1 MNRWFNKILLF
12 ISCIFIGLTSFGFS
26 FWYFSAPKEAEDNI
40 ETSFKIDDIKENYR
54 FGKTGDEKRYT
65 LYLFPSAAYMFL
77 YGRYLEDSSNEY
89 GTHYLPEEEFGYKEV
104 LTNETGNVLT
114 DNNGKALFKLSEN
127 TGKYDSKVSYD
138 GAYKLFL
145 DHFFNYDNS
154 FEVGGNGSSST
165 TNDIYS
171 YSKNKYG
178 RDYGLPTDGFTFS
191 TNNNDLERY
200 NSRDLFSRD
209 RLGCWEDSY
218 YYGNSLLN
226 GSSSTGSELVSYA
239 EANETNTGR
248 YLPIK
253 ITVTNTL
260 SIDLLSK
267 VVGGVF
273 SSMGDSV
280 KWYNFSF
287 TNWTYVSKDTST
299 NSYFYPY
306 SWRPNSYT
314 TDSFKPVGE
323 AFSAKDINRTFDIFE
338 DLDKYADENGVI
350 RLFPLFS
357 NGKKYHSGSYEDGG
371 GDAFKLVGNYKD
383 STKKPTYKYFMPSS
397 ERINEGNGNFNG
409 TNIPNSEIRYYSYD
423 YLSLKKNHNYSD
435 LSIFIDWVRSGSATW
450 KGDWANIYKLDL
462 NFLNNELINKY
473 GDGLYNFYL
482 FQGNYKRTSGQNIN
496 YDDFYNKI
504 INEATGEN
512 GFNSLKG
519 KSIHL
524 INLSNLIQNFG
535 EYNKSPVVF
544 GIEKIG
550 DPKII
555 SDFDLKENGTNLSYE
570 SIDKLDDY
578 ILEKSVTAHGFTR
591 LETPLYGRNG
601 EINNYTYS
609 SNNLNERNPY
619 TYIAKNVNFM
629 NAKTNYFMIAFS
641 DVFISNINIHLYNAD
656 YNSVINNPTISGTE
670 YTYNPE
676 DVFLNASE
684 YIKNVEFIT
693 ENDGKKY
700 LMFSFNNDEDKG
712 LYDMLLIYE
721 SNNAFGL
728 YFYRHT
734 NLFCKVFDKDLVE
747 TTDNFINHDEANLAK
762 NGINLIFKKKYFLG
776 LNMRRDNKNEVEG
789 KDETLEEAIIN
800 YTKNKYGTS
809 YDESYLTKVRLVDHV
824 TQTIIAKFE
833 LNNST
838 NAYELICSQKIYK
851 NYVFYLSYSA

>member
-12 ISCIFIGLTSFGFS
+12 ISCIFMGLSSFGFS
-26 FWYFSAPKEAEDNI
+26 FWYFKTIQEVEDNI
-40 ETSFKIDDIKENYR
+40 ETNFKIDDIKENYR

-77 YGRYLEDSSNEY
+77 YGRYLEDASNKY
-89 GTHYLPEEEFGYKEV
+89 GPHYLPEEEFGYKEV
-104 LTNETGNVLT
+104 LTNETGNVLI
-114 DNNGKALFKLSEN
+114 DANGKALFKLSEN
-127 TGKYDSKVSYD
+127 TGKYDSRVSYD

-145 DHFFNYDNS
+145 DHFFDYNNK
-154 FEVGGNGSSST
+154 FEVVGSGSSST

-178 RDYGLPTDGFTFS
+178 RDYGLPTDTFTFPKE
-191 TNNNDLERY
+191 NNLERY

-218 YYGNSLLN
+218 YYGKSFLDN
-226 GSSSTGSELVSYA
+226 SSTRGELVSYD
-239 EANETNTGR
+239 EANDTNTGR

-253 ITVTNTL
+253 ITATNAL
-260 SIDLLSK
+260 SIDYLSK
-267 VVGGVF
+267 VVGSVF
-273 SSMGDSV
+273 SSMGDT
-280 KWYNFSF
+280 KNWYNFSF
-287 TNWTYVSKDTST
+287 TNWTYVSKDKSTS
-299 NSYFYPY
+299 SYSYPY
-306 SWRPNSYT
+306 SWRPNSYV
-314 TDSFKPVGE
+314 SSSNKPVGE
-323 AFSAKDINRTFDIFE
+323 AFSAKDIDYVFDVFE
-338 DLDKYADENGVI
+338 DLEQYADENGVI

-357 NGKKYHSGSYEDGG
+357 NGKNYDANSYEDGG
-371 GDAFKLVGNYKD
+371 GDCFKLVGNYKD
-383 STKKPTYKYFMPSS
+383 SSKNSTYKYFMPSA
-397 ERINEGNGNFNG
+397 ERINNGSGNFNG
-409 TNIPNSEIRYYSYD
+409 TETSNYYIRYYSYD
-423 YLSLKKNHNYSD
+423 YLLLKKNHNYSD
-435 LSIFIDWVRSGSATW
+435 LSIYIDWVGILGVKHWKGTW
-450 KGDWANIYKLDL
+450 KNIYKLDS
-462 NFLNNELINKY
+462 NYINNELIKKY

-482 FQGNYKRTSGQNIN
+482 FQGNIKRRRAENITH
-496 YDDFYNKI
+496 DEFFSKI
-504 INEATGEN
+504 LNEATGEN

-524 INLSNLIQNFG
+524 INATDLIQNFS

-555 SDFDLKENGTNLSYE
+555 DDFELKDNGNNLSYE

-601 EINNYTYS
+601 EKDNYTYS
-609 SNNLNERNPY
+609 SKNLNERNPY

-641 DVFISNINIHLYNAD
+641 DVFISNIDIHLNNAD
-656 YNSVINNPTISGTE
+656 YNSVIHNPTINGTE
-670 YTYNPE
+670 YTYDPE

-700 LMFSFNNDEDKG
+700 LMFSFNSDEDKG

-721 SNNAFGL
+721 SNNTFGL

-776 LNMRRDNKNEVEG
+776 LNMKRDDKNEVEG

-809 YDESYLTKVRLVDHV
+809 YDETYLTKVRLVDHV

-838 NAYELICSQKIYK
+838 NTYELICSQKIYK
-851 NYVFYLSYSA
+851 NYVFYLSYTA